1 MSADEWTVETDGG
14 TAETRWHD
22 RYRAVGPW
30 RSSRE
35 DALIDA
41 EQAGRTCGPNAEEIA
56 AAMLDAIEAG
66 LDDSRDYKQVAINT
80 LAQAIRDIASLS
92 NSTDRG
98 PG

>member
-1 MSADEWTVETDGG
+1 V
-14 TAETRWHD
+14 
-22 RYRAVGPW
+22 AVQPRGCPH
-30 RSSRE
+30 RRR
-35 DALIDA
+35 
-41 EQAGRTCGPNAEEIA
+41 AGREEIA